1 VPRRRKLSD
10 VPSGNPYLRRLT
22 DVEATVKV
30 HETRIT
36 ANERRLREVSLEM
49 ALLADMAQMA
59 AQLAVRARR
68 RASLIPGSRSTSRS
82 GLTGTRPK

>member
-1 VPRRRKLSD
+1 LSD

-22 DVEATVKV
+22 DVEARVED

-36 ANERRLREVSLEM
+36 ANERRLREVNLEI
-49 ALLADMAQMA
+49 ALLGDMTQMA

-68 RASLIPGSRSTSRS
+68 RASLIAGSRPASRS
-82 GLTGTRPK
+82 GVTGRRPK